1 MAALSA
7 SRRNADLKRFYQ
19 GLIERGKP
27 AKLALAAFARKIV
40 VLANTLITENR
51 HWTQVTP

>member
-1 MAALSA
+1 
-7 SRRNADLKRFYQ
+7 
-19 GLIERGKP
+19 GKP
-27 AKLALAAFARKIV
+27 AKLALAAVARKIV